1 MDANKIFDAAIKIFD
16 EIDRADKIEK
26 KQQQIQSVENKR
38 CGNCDY
44 WMKST
49 CRPEKEF
56 KQFKSCNSIACI
68 DFKLDGVS
76 RELITKFKKEL
87 IEIEKEETL

>member
-1 MDANKIFDAAIKIFD
+1 MEINEIFDAVAEYSTQVI
-16 EIDRADKIEK
+16 RADKIFK
-26 KQQQIQSVENKR
+26 KQQQIQSVESRR

-56 KQFKSCNSIACI
+56 KQFKSCNSTACT
-68 DFKLDGVS
+68 DFKSEGMSKGLAV
-76 RELITKFKKEL
+76 RFKKEL
-87 IEIEKEETL
+87 KSLEEE